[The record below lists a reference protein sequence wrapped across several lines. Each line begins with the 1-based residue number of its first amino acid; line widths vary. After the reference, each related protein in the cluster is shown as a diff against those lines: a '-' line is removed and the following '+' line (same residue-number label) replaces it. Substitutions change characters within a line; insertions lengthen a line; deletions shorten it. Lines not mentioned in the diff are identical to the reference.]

1 MTFAYG
7 SKTFGMARQLVESL
21 ADEDDPDLGERCR
34 YLATKIW
41 TALGTT
47 VVAAFGAMEWL
58 AQCAEAVVPVTG
70 TVEWTVPLTGFPV
83 KQEYWNDKRHMVKTV
98 LAGQALRL
106 STYRATKEPLLHKH
120 KNSIAPNYIHS
131 LDAAALMMTVVRAS
145 AEGVESFGMVHDCY
159 ATHACDVP
167 ALASATREAFIALYD
182 GIDVVGQLHKEFSLI
197 AEVPSPPPQGD
208 LDIQTVRDS
217 RYFFS

>member
-7 SKTFGMARQLVESL
+7 SKTFGMARQLQESL
-21 ADEDDPDLGERCR
+21 VDEPDPDLGEKTQ
-34 YLATKIW
+34 YLAKIIW
-41 TALGTT
+41 RSLEHT

-58 AQCAEAVVPVTG
+58 AECAAAVVPVAG
-70 TVEWTVPLTGFPV
+70 VVEWTVPVTGFPAR
-83 KQEYWNDKRHMVKTV
+83 QEYYDVKRHMVKTV

-131 LDAAALMMTVVRAS
+131 LDAAALMMAVVRAS

-167 ALASATREAFIALYD
+167 ALAAATREAFIQLYD
-182 GIDVVGQLHKEFSLI
+182 GEDVAGQLHKELSLV
-197 AEVPSPPPQGD
+197 AEVPPPPPQGT
-208 LDIQTVRDS
+208 LDIQQVRDS

>member
-7 SKTFGMARQLVESL
+7 SKTFGMARQLSESL
-21 ADEDDPDLGERCR
+21 DTEDDPDLGKRCR
-34 YLATKIW
+34 YLATTIW
-41 TALGTT
+41 TALETT

-58 AQCAEAVVPVTG
+58 AQCAEAVAPIDGVI
-70 TVEWTVPLTGFPV
+70 EWTVPITGFPV
-83 KQEYWNDKRHMVKTV
+83 RQEYWNDKRHMVKTV

-120 KNSIAPNYIHS
+120 KNSIAPNFIHS
-131 LDAAALMMTVVRAS
+131 LDAAALMMTVVKAS

-167 ALASATREAFIALYD
+167 ALAVATREAFITLYD
-182 GIDVVGQLHKEFSLI
+182 GVDVVGQLHKEFSLV
-197 AEVPSPPPQGD
+197 AEVPPPPPQGD
-208 LDIQTVRDS
+208 LDIQVVRDS